1 MMSALTIFFTCAGLL
16 VAGVI
21 GINWSVPLQAP
32 AVIFFGLAALCAS
45 IPAFNSGKP
54 RWAPSAEGKASCTWL
69 PGLIL
74 VSISYFVMRAC
85 CSPVWDLG
93 VEDLMLIIPAAILY
107 LITAYAMRGKAGIAL
122 RQGLAGM
129 VMLLLL
135 LNIGACISQLQG
147 GEGYSLERYFSG
159 AVRRDP
165 QYVTGMYI
173 YYGSFAN
180 FAVAAGLL
188 CLSLGIWG
196 RMAISLRA
204 LIFLLGVAGL
214 GLALWSQSR
223 SAALGLCAGL
233 AVFGVM
239 LLISVARQSAAL
251 KKRMMIIVTSLGV
264 LGLIGVALGAVW
276 VFSQRGVKSFA
287 MIFDNAG
294 VRVPMWS
301 MAAEQWSERPW
312 VGAGS
317 RSYSYECYLHWAPTL
332 RYAEKEPVFVH
343 NEYLQ
348 LMTDYGLVGLL
359 LVLGVF
365 ILHGRTGTATVANL
379 RQRLAPEGLKKGSNA
394 MALAIAG
401 MSGMTAMAVNICFDF
416 RTHLLANLLLLVCC
430 AVWVLPLLSSKS
442 KVREGEAVVG
452 EGQNKKNWILS
463 LMLFILG
470 LGAITLGGQQLWA
483 GLPLLENRAAKE
495 AGTWE
500 PQEVDREVWIPMFE
514 ASLARAPQ
522 WRRYQ
527 RLSTLYMIE
536 SAEAQ
541 SPEQKQEA
549 LGLAEEACIAS
560 IERHAF
566 SPIARINL
574 ASVYA
579 QQLRWK
585 QADAMYASASDRA
598 KVREP
603 WFGMHTQ
610 WGELHYAVALSKW
623 HEGNKEEAHFH
634 FTKAVDLFK
643 MSNDYGV
650 NGGEFG
656 WQTKYG
662 QCLIAYASFLDDQSS
677 WQEAE
682 VIYELAGKIA
692 GAPSIQKKTRVNFH
706 RARHFYRHGKA
717 LWQQRRP
724 EDAYQMM
731 LRAEKHM
738 IQDKKYASI
747 PTDDSWEGQMQQ
759 IQEVIRFFKL
769 TGVAK

>member
-1 MMSALTIFFTCAGLL
+1 
-16 VAGVI
+16 
-21 GINWSVPLQAP
+21 
-32 AVIFFGLAALCAS
+32 
-45 IPAFNSGKP
+45 
-54 RWAPSAEGKASCTWL
+54 
-69 PGLIL
+69 
-74 VSISYFVMRAC
+74 
-85 CSPVWDLG
+85 
-93 VEDLMLIIPAAILY
+93 
-107 LITAYAMRGKAGIAL
+107 
-122 RQGLAGM
+122 
-129 VMLLLL
+129 
-135 LNIGACISQLQG
+135 
-147 GEGYSLERYFSG
+147 
-159 AVRRDP
+159 
-165 QYVTGMYI
+165 
-173 YYGSFAN
+173 
-180 FAVAAGLL
+180 
-188 CLSLGIWG
+188 
-196 RMAISLRA
+196 MA
-204 LIFLLGVAGL
+204 
-214 GLALWSQSR
+214 
-223 SAALGLCAGL
+223 
-233 AVFGVM
+233 
-239 LLISVARQSAAL
+239 
-251 KKRMMIIVTSLGV
+251 
-264 LGLIGVALGAVW
+264 
-276 VFSQRGVKSFA
+276 
-287 MIFDNAG
+287 
-294 VRVPMWS
+294 
-301 MAAEQWSERPW
+301 
-312 VGAGS
+312 
-317 RSYSYECYLHWAPTL
+317 
-332 RYAEKEPVFVH
+332 
-343 NEYLQ
+343 
-348 LMTDYGLVGLL
+348 
-359 LVLGVF
+359 
-365 ILHGRTGTATVANL
+365 
-379 RQRLAPEGLKKGSNA
+379 
-394 MALAIAG
+394 
-401 MSGMTAMAVNICFDF
+401 GMTAMAVHICFDF

-430 AVWVLPLLSSKS
+430 AVWVLPLLSKEQKERSH
-442 KVREGEAVVG
+442 RADAG
-452 EGQNKKNWILS
+452 EGQHHKNWMVS
-463 LMLFILG
+463 LMLLVLG

-483 GLPLLENRAAKE
+483 GLPLLENRVSKE
-495 AGTWE
+495 VGAWE